1 MRPKLALEG
10 LLDLAALFV
19 PAGPLTCYARSL
31 PKRSIGAPFQR
42 IAGLRERAEIMCN
55 LKPPS
60 QRQRKARVLWLH
72 VKISRTTR
80 ERVKNTDK
88 SAY

>member
-19 PAGPLTCYARSL
+19 PAGPLTCRARSL

-42 IAGLRERAEIMCN
+42 IAGLRERAEIC
-55 LKPPS
+55 
-60 QRQRKARVLWLH
+60 A
-72 VKISRTTR
+72 T
-80 ERVKNTDK
+80 
-88 SAY
+88 